1 MCVICHK
8 PAKIKLK
15 REVYENCFINND
27 DGAGIA
33 YVKDDKLV
41 VKKGFFQFDEF
52 YKTEIEPNEE
62 LELLIH
68 FRIASP
74 GMVINADNCH
84 PFEWDTPSFD
94 GRYQFALVHNGR
106 LEYDGDKT
114 RSDTAK
120 FTDDVMK
127 PHFDRDPFM
136 LDSPVGVWMM
146 ERVINPL
153 THNNNK
159 VCVLRYDTVEKKSDL
174 VIIGKKKGTEAMG
187 CWFSNTSFHPIK
199 KQEPHV
205 GHFKGFGMDEYEAYS
220 QYQYKEVDG
229 KWTPYFHWNNMIN
242 ELRMKILVDTT
253 LCPGFLKMTHPEQEH
268 FCKLKLKFACALE
281 KEAKKV
287 LALGN
292 GESGK
297 KPAAAFSIEQIPKS
311 DARMKWLTKQQQRT
325 IRRIAIQY
333 ARQSE
338 GVGDTTQWTMAQ
350 MIDWMRFDFRQVEIA
365 TRNLKVAELDKYIL
379 ACDEQSGGTEWGE
392 KEGDAAKIDKQETV
406 EEAKVELDDAAAPI
420 PTVIVDSQDWG
431 Y

>member
-1 MCVICHK
+1 MCIVIAK

-15 REVYENCFINND
+15 REVYETCFTNND
-27 DGAGIA
+27 DGAGIV
-33 YVKDDKLV
+33 YVKDDQLV

-52 YKTEIEPNEE
+52 YNTEIEPNED

-74 GMVINADNCH
+74 GMVINAENCH
-84 PFEWDTPSFD
+84 PFSWDTPTFD
-94 GRYQFALVHNGR
+94 KRYQFALVHNGR

-136 LDSPVGVWMM
+136 LDNAVGLWMM
-146 ERVINPL
+146 ERIINPL
-153 THNNNK
+153 AHNNNK
-159 VCVLRYDTVEKKSDL
+159 VCVMRYDTVDKKSDL

-187 CWFSNTSFHPIK
+187 CWFSNNSFHPVK
-199 KQEPHV
+199 KVEHV
-205 GHFKGFGMDEYEAYS
+205 GHFKGFGIDEYEAYS

-229 KWTPYFHWNNMIN
+229 KWTAYFHWNNMIN
-242 ELRMKILVDTT
+242 ELRMKLLTDPSI
-253 LCPGFLKMTHPEQEH
+253 CPGFKAMTLMDQDHY
-268 FCKLKLKFACALE
+268 CKVKLKFGCALD

-287 LALGN
+287 IAMGN

-297 KPAAAFSIEQIPKS
+297 KPDGAFSIDAIPKN

-333 ARQSE
+333 CRQAE

-350 MIDWMRFDFRQVEIA
+350 MIDWMRYDFRVTEVGA
-365 TRNLKVAELDKYIL
+365 KNLKVAELDKYIL
-379 ACDEQSGGTEWGE
+379 ACDEQANGAEWAE
-392 KEGDAAKIDKQETV
+392 KEGDAAKLDASMKEAA
-406 EEAKVELDDAAAPI
+406 EAKTADNVAVPVVVMDE
-420 PTVIVDSQDWG
+420 QYG